1 MLLETWRYDN
11 TDLESV
17 TLSEVMSGYRDCPI
31 ISGVRRYPL
40 ISDALYNY
48 THSQTLNN
56 SLQDPSVP
64 VSSENFFECIENV
77 VDNQRILEDN
87 LKQLPSLAKAND
99 RKQFASAV
107 DEISDALSALQGSA
121 AQTAYLI
128 GEMRR

>member
-1 MLLETWRYDN
+1 MLLETWRYNN
-11 TDLESV
+11 TDLELV
-17 TLSEVMSGYRDCPI
+17 TLSKVMSGYRDCPI
-31 ISGVRRYPL
+31 ISGVRRYPHG
-40 ISDALYNY
+40 NY

>member
-1 MLLETWRYDN
+1 M
-11 TDLESV
+11 
-17 TLSEVMSGYRDCPI
+17 
-31 ISGVRRYPL
+31 
-40 ISDALYNY
+40 
-48 THSQTLNN
+48 
-56 SLQDPSVP
+56 
-64 VSSENFFECIENV
+64 SSENFFECIENV

-128 GEMRR
+128 GEMRQ